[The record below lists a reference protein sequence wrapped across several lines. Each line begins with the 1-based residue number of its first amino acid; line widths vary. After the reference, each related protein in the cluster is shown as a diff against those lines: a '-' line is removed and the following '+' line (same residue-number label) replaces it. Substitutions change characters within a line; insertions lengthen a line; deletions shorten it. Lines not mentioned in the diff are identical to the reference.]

1 MKFVELFGMPA
12 TGKTFAINSLK
23 KKSYKNKERK
33 IFINFQRRSIL
44 SIFFK
49 LKFIFFSFLSII
61 KSSTFRNILNFFR
74 KEYRPKKSN
83 FISLRSLSIIFNAIF
98 IFSLIEIY
106 SNSRITK
113 DIYIDQGFFQILFS
127 ILYEMDLT
135 NNGDL
140 ENITSKWIQIISSIN
155 IDIFLFYCIAKDEE
169 IIQRLLLRKG
179 DSIVESNEINK
190 KNLEIYKNIFENILN
205 FLKYQ
210 KEKYPNIH
218 LKMIDLKDYNNELF
232 KVK

>member
-179 DSIVESNEINK
+179 DSIIESNEINK

>member
-98 IFSLIEIY
+98 IFSLIENY

-135 NNGDL
+135 NNVDL

-155 IDIFLFYCIAKDEE
+155 IDIFPFYCISKDEE

-179 DSIVESNEINK
+179 DSIIESNEINK

-210 KEKYPNIH
+210 KGKYPNIH

>member
-155 IDIFLFYCIAKDEE
+155 IDIFPFYCISKDEE

-179 DSIVESNEINK
+179 DSIIESNEINK

-210 KEKYPNIH
+210 KGKYPNIY
-218 LKMIDLKDYNNELF
+218 LKMIDLEDYNNELF

>member
-12 TGKTFAINSLK
+12 TGKTFAINSLR

-155 IDIFLFYCIAKDEE
+155 IDIFLFYCIAKDE
-169 IIQRLLLRKG
+169 
-179 DSIVESNEINK
+179 
-190 KNLEIYKNIFENILN
+190 
-205 FLKYQ
+205 
-210 KEKYPNIH
+210 
-218 LKMIDLKDYNNELF
+218 
-232 KVK
+232 

>member
-12 TGKTFAINSLK
+12 TGKTFAINSLR

-179 DSIVESNEINK
+179 DSIIESNEINK